1 MNNFSKIGFILATLG
16 SSIGLGHIWKFPYM
30 AGQNGGGA
38 FVLFY
43 LFLAIS
49 IGVSMLIAE
58 MLVGNK
64 AKTNPVDS
72 FVKLQ
77 PQQKSTWKFIG
88 IVTIGGPM
96 VMTFYAVVLGWVLYY
111 LVIGSF
117 ALPQD
122 LESAQ
127 ATFGALASGS
137 IPTQIAGLVACMVIT
152 AYIVA
157 QGAKAGIEKLNL
169 ILMPLLFI
177 IFIGLLFY
185 AISLDSFS
193 QAWDFMFSF
202 QPEKLTSDVVLS
214 ALGQVFFALSLGLGT
229 ILIYGAYANDNE
241 NLLSSSIWVV
251 ISGLFISIV
260 AGLMIFTFI
269 FEYKGEASAGP
280 GLLFVSLPLVFGK
293 MGIFG
298 NIISFLFM
306 LCVAF
311 AGITSTVSIVE
322 PAVAY
327 LRDRLGWSQSK
338 ATWICCAVITVVGV
352 LVILSITEKYGAMF
366 TFFGTSLFDIMDIA
380 TSKFLMPAGG
390 FFILIFVSY
399 VVGKERL
406 REYTQSFLSKG
417 LFEVW
422 YFIIAIIAPIVIAI
436 IALAPLY
443 SLIFGAK

>member
-122 LESAQ
+122 LKSAQ

-269 FEYKGEASAGP
+269 FAYQGEASAGP

>member
-77 PQQKSTWKFIG
+77 PQHKSTWKFIG

-111 LVIGSF
+111 LIIGSF

-127 ATFGALASGS
+127 TTFGALASGS
-137 IPTQIAGLVACMVIT
+137 IPTQIAGLLACMLIT
-152 AYIVA
+152 GYIVA
-157 QGAKAGIEKLNL
+157 QGVKAGIEKLNL

-338 ATWICCAVITVVGV
+338 ATWICCGVITVVGIF
-352 LVILSITEKYGAMF
+352 VILSITKDYGEMF
-366 TFFGTSLFDIMDIA
+366 SLFGTSLFDIMDIA

-390 FFILIFVSY
+390 FFILIFASY
-399 VVGKERL
+399 VIGKERL
-406 REYTQSFLSKG
+406 REYTQSFLGKG
-417 LFEVW
+417 LFEIW
-422 YFIIAIIAPIVIAI
+422 YLIISIIAPIVIAI